1 MRPSLPT
8 VHPLVSFLDMSFKSI
23 SFIVSAVAASVVL
36 SGCTS
41 EDEADHVAVTT
52 NSHAASDTSEV
63 LPTSSPAAPE
73 PETDYDRYARAL
85 TERGIIFKAGTR
97 YTSTFSVDQGI
108 CDDLRSGEQTAYE
121 LATLERVAIE
131 GDNNGER
138 IKAMVP
144 ILCPDQQYAV
154 DEALSGT
161 PLQTKIF
168 SSKYLVA
175 AIREPGGPMTV
186 QPGTWTT
193 TGPVSGCY
201 WERGDA
207 NGNIIDN
214 NFVSYAP
221 SITVQIAETDGTFV
235 AQRCGDWTRAD

>member
-1 MRPSLPT
+1 MT
-8 VHPLVSFLDMSFKSI
+8 FKSLR
-23 SFIVSAVAASVVL
+23 FLVPVVATGLLLAACS
-36 SGCTS
+36 S
-41 EDEADHVAVTT
+41 EDEADNVAITT
-52 NSHAASDTSEV
+52 SSHLAGDTSEAT
-63 LPTSSPAAPE
+63 PISSSSAPE
-73 PETDYDRYARAL
+73 PETDYDRYARVL
-85 TERGIIFKAGTR
+85 TDRGITFRAGSS
-97 YTSTFSVDQGI
+97 YSSTFSVDQRL

-193 TGPVSGCY
+193 TGPVSNCY